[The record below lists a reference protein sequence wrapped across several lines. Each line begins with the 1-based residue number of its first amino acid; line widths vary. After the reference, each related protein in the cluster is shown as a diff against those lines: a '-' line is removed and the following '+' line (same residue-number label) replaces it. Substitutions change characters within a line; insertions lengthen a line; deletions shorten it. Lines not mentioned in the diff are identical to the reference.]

1 MHKNCPP
8 APQLRTCA
16 RPRGPIYA
24 QSILHRISR
33 TPPTPLPPP
42 GLSPHE
48 IRHAYGLD
56 HVIFSK
62 GQRPI
67 HANGAGQTI
76 AIVDAYDAPN
86 IAADLRTFSK
96 TFHLPTTDA
105 AGHFIL
111 SKATTTPRPP
121 VDPGWALE
129 ISLDVEWA
137 HAIAPRAHILLVEAA
152 SPSNTNLLNA
162 IDYARRQKGVSAI
175 SLSWGGNESPFEQYY
190 DGYLTTPAGH
200 MGGAN
205 LRGGVTFVSSSGD
218 SGAPASWPAVSP
230 NVVAVGGTTLQL
242 DSKKDYAGETA
253 WAGSGG
259 GFSIYEPVTT
269 VAPDVAY
276 DADPKS
282 GFAVFDSTPGD
293 QNRGWQVVGGTSAGA
308 PQWAAMIALADQ
320 GRALHHAGSLSTNQ
334 SLTAIYSLPA
344 ADFHDIT
351 SGSNGYSA
359 RPGYDLV
366 TGRGTPRADRLIPDL
381 ITITLPRNA

>member
-1 MHKNCPP
+1 MSCGANFIEPLESR
-8 APQLRTCA
+8 QLL
-16 RPRGPIYA
+16 
-24 QSILHRISR
+24 SL
-33 TPPTPLPPP
+33 PP
-42 GLSPHE
+42 GLSPRE

-56 HVIFSK
+56 HVIFSNGK
-62 GQRPI
+62 RPI

-86 IAADLRTFSK
+86 IAHDLRIFSK
-96 TFHLPTTDA
+96 TFHLPVKDA
-105 AGHFIL
+105 NGDFVL
-111 SKATTTPRPP
+111 SKATTNPRPA

-137 HAIAPRAHILLVEAA
+137 HAIAPRAHILLVEARSA
-152 SPSNTNLLNA
+152 STGDLLHA

-175 SLSWGGNESPFEQYY
+175 SLSWGGDESPFEQFY
-190 DGYLTTPAGH
+190 DGYLTSPAGH
-200 MGGAN
+200 IGGAN

-230 NVVAVGGTTLQL
+230 NVVAVGGTTLTL
-242 DSKKDYAGETA
+242 DGNDNYSSESA

-259 GFSIYEPVTT
+259 GFSFIEQT

-282 GFAVFDSTPGD
+282 GFAVYASTPGD
-293 QNRGWQVVGGTSAGA
+293 ANRGWQVVGGTSAGA
-308 PQWAAMIALADQ
+308 PQWAAIISIADQ
-320 GRALHHAGSLSTNQ
+320 GRALHDAGSLTTHQ
-334 SLTAIYSLPA
+334 SLTALYSLPA

-381 ITITLPRNA
+381 VEVTLPRNA

>member
-1 MHKNCPP
+1 MSSRANFIEPLESR
-8 APQLRTCA
+8 QLL
-16 RPRGPIYA
+16 
-24 QSILHRISR
+24 SL
-33 TPPTPLPPP
+33 PP
-42 GLSPHE
+42 GLSPRE

-56 HVIFSK
+56 HVLLMQGKHSF
-62 GQRPI
+62 
-67 HANGAGQTI
+67 HAKGAGQTI

-86 IAADLRTFSK
+86 IAHDLKIFSK
-96 TFHLPTTDA
+96 TFHLPTKDA
-105 AGHFIL
+105 NGDFVL
-111 SKATTTPRPP
+111 TKATTNPRPA

-152 SPSNTNLLNA
+152 SPSTTNLLNA
-162 IDYARRQKGVSAI
+162 INYARRQKGVSAV

-190 DGYLTTPAGH
+190 DDYLTTPAGH
-200 MGGAN
+200 IGGAN
-205 LRGGVTFVSSSGD
+205 LRGNVTFVSSSGD

-230 NVVAVGGTTLQL
+230 NVVAVGGTSLQL
-242 DSKKDYAGETA
+242 DGKKQYAGESA

-259 GFSIYEPVTT
+259 GFSVFENT

-293 QNRGWQVVGGTSAGA
+293 ANKGWQVIGGTSAGA
-308 PQWAAMIALADQ
+308 PQWAAILALVNQ
-320 GRALHHAGSLSTNQ
+320 GRALHHAGSLSSNQ
-334 SLTAIYSLPA
+334 SLTGLYSLPA

-381 ITITLPRNA
+381 IKITLPRSA